1 MGRLG
6 SVACAVAVAVLVG
19 GGAGGAAGQPRPPTE
34 AERVRAAVEA
44 LPVLGEID
52 AGATPVVVR
61 GNLRPRRAREMVALV
76 RQVKADVDRRFVAA
90 RATPAPAVTLCL
102 FDDAD
107 AYAAMVATFDDDD
120 PSAWGFY
127 RGDLRVAVANL
138 AASTGNLRHELVHP
152 LIGDDFPAIPA
163 WLNEGMGALYGT
175 AKPTRDGFEPQ
186 VNYRLRDLQRAIRDG
201 TLPSFAELVAS
212 DGDDVYSDR
221 APTFYAMGRY
231 LLLYLHRRG
240 RLDAVYAALRD
251 AGRDPDAH
259 LAILRAEID
268 EAAFVEWVSGLRYRS
283 RR

>member
-6 SVACAVAVAVLVG
+6 PVACAVAVAVLVG
-19 GGAGGAAGQPRPPTE
+19 DAAGQPRQPTE
-34 AERVRAAVEA
+34 AERVGAAIEA

-52 AGATPVVVR
+52 AGSTPIVVR
-61 GNLRPRRAREMVALV
+61 GDLGPRRARAMVALV
-76 RQVKADVDRRFVAA
+76 RRVKADVDRRFVAA

-102 FDDAD
+102 FDDEA

-152 LIGDDFPAIPA
+152 LIGDDFPSIPA

-175 AKPTRDGFEPQ
+175 AKPTRDGFEPL
-186 VNYRLRDLQRAIRDG
+186 VNYRLRDLQRAIADG
-201 TLPSFAELVAS
+201 TLPSFAELVGS
-212 DGDDVYSDR
+212 DRADVYSER

-231 LLLYLHRRG
+231 ILLYLHRRG

-251 AGRDPDAH
+251 AGADPEAH
-259 LAILRAEID
+259 LAILRGEID
-268 EAAFVEWVSGLRYRS
+268 EATFVRWVTGLRYRS